1 MANKGNGGISKP
13 TRTGTGITYTEKEG
27 AATAP
32 PRRTLHPP
40 KKDTGKI
47 GG

>member
-1 MANKGNGGISKP
+1 MANKGNGGIDKP
-13 TRTGTGITYTEKEG
+13 TRTGTGVTFTVRG
-27 AATAP
+27 NPDTAP
-32 PRRTLHPP
+32 PVRTLHPP